1 MKVQRAVTF
10 PAPSG
15 RHLHGELHLS
25 RKAPAIVVF
34 VHGSGTTRHDPQN
47 ELVARRLQGRGLGT
61 LLVDLLD
68 DDEARERHN
77 VFDVDMQAQRLV
89 DVVRW
94 LRAVEPHCE
103 SLPVGYFG
111 GGVGAGI
118 VLIAAARAPEL
129 VRAVVTRGGRPDTAG
144 DWLARVKAPALFIA
158 DETGIAPDWV
168 AAAFGACTA
177 EKERVIVDS
186 PSHLYKEPEAIEAVA
201 QHAGQWFARHLM
213 PVKASPAGRR
223 TMSASFSGSSR
234 RTSR

>member
-1 MKVQRAVTF
+1 MKVQREVTF

-15 RHLHGELHLS
+15 LHLHGELHLS
-25 RKAPAIVVF
+25 RKAPAVVVF

-47 ELVARRLQGRGLGT
+47 EFVAHRLQRRGLGT

-68 DDEARERHN
+68 DYEARERHN

-103 SLPVGYFG
+103 SVPVAFFG
-111 GGVGAGI
+111 AGVGAGI

-129 VRAVVTRGGRPDTAG
+129 VSAIVTRGGRPDTAG
-144 DWLARVKAPALFIA
+144 DWLGRVKAPTLFIA
-158 DETGIAPDWV
+158 DETGAAPDWV

-177 EKERVIVDS
+177 EKERVFVES
-186 PSHLYKEPEAIEAVA
+186 PSHLYKEPKAIAAVA
-201 QHAGQWFARHLM
+201 QHAERWFARHLM
-213 PVKASPAGRR
+213 HVKASPAAPGM
-223 TMSASFSGSSR
+223 MSA
-234 RTSR
+234 